1 MQTNK
6 KLLYKDS
13 MIRDL
18 FGIISW

>member
-6 KLLYKDS
+6 ILLHKDS